1 METSN
6 KLTRES
12 KDRKPFVCFEQKMS
26 KSYLSTTWN
35 YENAEGIKT
44 GAFNTSFTLYDAKC

>member
-44 GAFNTSFTLYDAKC
+44 GAFNTSFTLYDK